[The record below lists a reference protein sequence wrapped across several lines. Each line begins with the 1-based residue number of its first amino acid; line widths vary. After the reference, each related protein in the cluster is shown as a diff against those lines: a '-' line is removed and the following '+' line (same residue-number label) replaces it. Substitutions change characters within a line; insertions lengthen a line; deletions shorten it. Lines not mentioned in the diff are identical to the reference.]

1 MSSLDQKTLQ
11 ILAWLSPL
19 EFPLIQN
26 DLISRRQE
34 GTGLWLLESDDFQN
48 WLNGDQ
54 GTLFCPGIPGAGKTM
69 LASIV
74 IDHLLRKFQ
83 NESVGIAF
91 VFCSY
96 QNRKEQTPVNLFASL
111 LEQLVQ
117 RRSSIP
123 DDIIQ
128 LYDYHASKRTRPVL
142 DEVFNP
148 LLSEISKHTQTFI
161 VVDALDECDEGS
173 RSLFISKL
181 CTLQAPNN
189 VNLLITSRFIS
200 TIEQEFELGIQL
212 EIRASVADVQ
222 RYLEGQVHRLPR
234 CVLKDESLQKEIIHG
249 INQVVDGDVG
259 FENLKI
265 ECLDLLQL

>member
-1 MSSLDQKTLQ
+1 MRSIDQKTLE

-34 GTGLWLLESDDFQN
+34 GTGLWLLRSDEFQN

-69 LASIV
+69 LASIA
-74 IDHLLRKFQ
+74 IDHLSRKFQ

-91 VFCSY
+91 AFCSY
-96 QNRKEQTPVNLFASL
+96 QNRKEQTPVNLFSSL
-111 LEQLVQ
+111 LEQLIQ

-123 DDIIQ
+123 EDIIQ
-128 LYDYHASKRTRPVL
+128 LYDYHVTRRTRPVL
-142 DEVFNP
+142 DEVFKP
-148 LLSEISKHTQTFI
+148 LLSEINRHTQTFI

-181 CTLQAPNN
+181 RTLTTSNT
-189 VNLLITSRFIS
+189 VNLLVTSRPNSVIMH
-200 TIEQEFELGIQL
+200 EFQQGIQL
-212 EIRASVADVQ
+212 EIRASVEDVQ
-222 RYLEGQVHRLPR
+222 RYLEGQMHRLPR
-234 CVLKDESLQKEIIHG
+234 CILKDKHLQEEIING
-249 INQVVDGDVG
+249 INEVVDGM
-259 FENLKI
+259 
-265 ECLDLLQL
+265 